1 MCSNNVSYTAST
13 PPQSAKFFHKNENQ
27 SQLTADYNRR
37 FLFVLS
43 RSKITLI
50 IAVVDSYQR
59 VHSTEYLTRP
69 VHWRLQSIQ
78 TNIHS
83 IHLLNWYKQYTH
95 IWKKQPYEPAIDEWE
110 SEFSTSHLLMYN
122 LCQSL
127 YSAPYSFCQAFNFHS
142 HAKGWVK
149 WYAPSICNDIN
160 LPGW

>member
-13 PPQSAKFFHKNENQ
+13 PPQSAKIFHKNENQ

-95 IWKKQPYEPAIDEWE
+95 IWKNNLMNQQL
-110 SEFSTSHLLMYN
+110 TSGNQSFLPVTCWCTICVN
-122 LCQSL
+122 LYIQHHI
-127 YSAPYSFCQAFNFHS
+127 AF
-142 HAKGWVK
+142 ARL
-149 WYAPSICNDIN
+149 SIFIAMQKD
-160 LPGW
+160 G